1 MAVAVSI
8 FHALSQQ
15 RMHTHQWEQLSCIE
29 VMKPVTKTEP

>member
-1 MAVAVSI
+1 MVVAVPI

-29 VMKPVTKTEP
+29 VMKPVPKPEP